1 MRCLSDKPHVHTH
14 FLLRN
19 EKTRTA
25 RRPSSYTSVRTVF
38 VQNRT
43 DHYPVPGTGCVP
55 CVSRLP
61 PVSYLSFYRLRPLLF
76 SFALPV
82 PHGRPVPVRGLSRPA
97 RSLAGAR
104 STHTRRRPSITC
116 PPTSQ
121 RTHKLKCTV
130 HHGTLLASNVRSF
143 SVDTAPLCCQSVSH
157 ARSRLM
163 LAPLLAH
170 RNWASLR
177 IRVRF
182 GSSTRV
188 SPPRLMDCAHGAYT
202 LSLCGP
208 MCCTSAMQ
216 AVRSSMRRG
225 RR

>member
-1 MRCLSDKPHVHTH
+1 MRFLSDKPHVHTH

-43 DHYPVPGTGCVP
+43 DHYPVPGTGCAL
-55 CVSRLP
+55 CYFRSR
-61 PVSYLSFYRLRPLLF
+61 YR
-76 SFALPV
+76 
-82 PHGRPVPVRGLSRPA
+82 RPVPVRGLSRPA